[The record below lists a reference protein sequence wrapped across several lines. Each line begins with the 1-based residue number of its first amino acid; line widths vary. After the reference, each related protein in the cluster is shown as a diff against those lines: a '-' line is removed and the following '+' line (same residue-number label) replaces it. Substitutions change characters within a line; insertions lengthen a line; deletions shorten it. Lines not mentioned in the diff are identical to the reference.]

1 MMNVMKRAW
10 EIYRT
15 LEGDRI
21 AKLSQALKEA
31 WAEAKAEKKEE
42 KVVSIP
48 AMIEKLVEMGASR
61 WTKYGKDR
69 LYLRKCGEEI
79 IGLEL
84 DCYKSGRIS
93 SAYLGGEKIS
103 NADGGRVVSA
113 YTDAYVDLTDMTLC
127 GSASKFTELF
137 LEKLQAYLPVKM
149 A

>member
-1 MMNVMKRAW
+1 MMNVMRRAW

-61 WTKYGKDR
+61 WTNYGKDR
-69 LYLRKCGEEI
+69 LYLRKCGDEI
-79 IGLEL
+79 VGLEL
-84 DCYKSGRIS
+84 DYYKSGRIS
-93 SAYLGGEKIS
+93 STYLNGEKVSNHEACKIGYAYS
-103 NADGGRVVSA
+103 NA
-113 YTDAYVDLTDMTLC
+113 YIDLKTMTLC
-127 GSASKFTELF
+127 GSNSSFTGLL

>member
-42 KVVSIP
+42 KAVSIP

-61 WTKYGKDR
+61 WTMVKTAYISETAEVK
-69 LYLRKCGEEI
+69 LLVLNLIFTSLEEFQVH
-79 IGLEL
+79 
-84 DCYKSGRIS
+84 IS
-93 SAYLGGEKIS
+93 MAKKF
-103 NADGGRVVSA
+103 
-113 YTDAYVDLTDMTLC
+113 LTP
-127 GSASKFTELF
+127 TES
-137 LEKLQAYLPVKM
+137 E
-149 A
+149 